1 MQLCAEGRDCS
12 EIFVVMHFMSN
23 ATITK
28 YSLLCDGACAECATD
43 KRSDTGEF
51 ATIYF
56 VLSLA
61 IGRRGLPIECAC
73 TCPLIVAGIIVIG
86 CL

>member
-1 MQLCAEGRDCS
+1 
-12 EIFVVMHFMSN
+12 MHFMSN

-43 KRSDTGEF
+43 KRRDAGEF

-61 IGRRGLPIECAC
+61 IGALGRRGLPIECAC
-73 TCPLIVAGIIVIG
+73 TCPLVVVVAGIIVIG